1 MVLRAWTDGWRRVL
15 RAPGVALGVHAVTFL
30 LALPLAALLR
40 ERPLTTI
47 ALALASIVV
56 TSVSLVSGPLHVAE
70 DAAQWF
76 HRLRHGTDQT
86 GYITQTVLHRFGTD
100 PDIEQAL
107 GVLVVIV
114 VAVVLAA
121 LVTPRPRLERLDVV
135 LAVAVLVLWRV
146 IYVATPIMFRVD
158 DSAGSFV
165 GAVAAAGLLAGAAL
179 AVVLAARGSRPA
191 LVVAVLL
198 VPLVWPRLAS
208 HTTVALG
215 VVTVALLCLA
225 AILVRGRSVPSPG

>member
-1 MVLRAWTDGWRRVL
+1 M
-15 RAPGVALGVHAVTFL
+15 
-30 LALPLAALLR
+30 
-40 ERPLTTI
+40 
-47 ALALASIVV
+47 
-56 TSVSLVSGPLHVAE
+56 
-70 DAAQWF
+70 
-76 HRLRHGTDQT
+76 
-86 GYITQTVLHRFGTD
+86 LHRFGAD

-107 GVLVVIV
+107 GVLVVIF

-165 GAVAAAGLLAGAAL
+165 GAVAAAGLLAAVTL
-179 AVVLAARGSRPA
+179 VVVLAARGSRPA
-191 LVVAVLL
+191 LVAAAVLL

-215 VVTVALLCLA
+215 VVTVALICLA
-225 AILVRGRSVPSPG
+225 AILLRGRSVPSPG